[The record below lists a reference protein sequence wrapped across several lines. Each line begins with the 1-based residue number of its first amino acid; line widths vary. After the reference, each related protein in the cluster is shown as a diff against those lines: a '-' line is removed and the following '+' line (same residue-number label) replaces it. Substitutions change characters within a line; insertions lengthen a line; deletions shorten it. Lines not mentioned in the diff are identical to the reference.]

1 MQRGAWGCPGQ
12 APAGA
17 DSEKPHAGLSAAGV
31 QHTGRTPGTAAWV
44 AGAGAVT
51 GYGLGGLQPGGVGC
65 SC

>member
-1 MQRGAWGCPGQ
+1 MVQRGAWKCPAQ

-31 QHTGRTPGTAAWV
+31 QHTGHTPVTAAWV
-44 AGAGAVT
+44 AGAVT
-51 GYGLGGLQPGGVGC
+51 GYGWGALQPGGVGC